1 MACFL
6 SNGFSDSKPEEAPA
20 GLARAYANGNE
31 ILGII
36 TPPSSVTDWY
46 AMVQL
51 FGHPSAPWPWDRA
64 RALWTAFGIFMP
76 FVFDLSLAKAKENDR
91 AHWDVLEAIIGY
103 LHICGGNVPTPQHW
117 WRFSGLAWA
126 SSPLGARDETA
137 TVPVTTASGINQC
150 YARSASITRPM
161 GILRSGPDGRYG
173 PSKSNE
179 EVKEKAKKD
188 GADDDEEEEQT
199 KDKEVEDEFTE
210 KFKMAL
216 RITASRSSKKPIATM
231 S

>member
-1 MACFL
+1 
-6 SNGFSDSKPEEAPA
+6 
-20 GLARAYANGNE
+20 
-31 ILGII
+31 
-36 TPPSSVTDWY
+36 
-46 AMVQL
+46 
-51 FGHPSAPWPWDRA
+51 
-64 RALWTAFGIFMP
+64 
-76 FVFDLSLAKAKENDR
+76 
-91 AHWDVLEAIIGY
+91 
-103 LHICGGNVPTPQHW
+103 
-117 WRFSGLAWA
+117 
-126 SSPLGARDETA
+126 
-137 TVPVTTASGINQC
+137 
-150 YARSASITRPM
+150 M

>member
-1 MACFL
+1 MA
-6 SNGFSDSKPEEAPA
+6 SRTQSRRRHR
-20 GLARAYANGNE
+20 RASQELTPMEMRYS
-31 ILGII
+31 I
-36 TPPSSVTDWY
+36 TPPSSVTDCDDNE
-46 AMVQL
+46 MLRGRL
-51 FGHPSAPWPWDRA
+51 FLHVDAYGLTRRSSKSNRHLRA
-64 RALWTAFGIFMP
+64 QFTFRG
-76 FVFDLSLAKAKENDR
+76 

-103 LHICGGNVPTPQHW
+103 LHIRGGNVPTPQHW

>member
-76 FVFDLSLAKAKENDR
+76 G